1 MVLSDKM
8 KSQGDWL
15 FRFRSSLPLYI
26 LPIVIYLYVF
36 SGSELLLN
44 EELKPIV
51 EYVCLGVSLLGLLI
65 RVYTV
70 GYTPR
75 NTSGRNT
82 TEGQIADVL
91 NQTGIYSIM
100 RNPLYVG
107 NFLMWFGIVLLTCN
121 VWFIVSFILFYLL
134 YYERIVY
141 AEEDFLKQ
149 KFGETYKAWAVNTP
163 VALPK
168 LNGFVPPNASFN
180 WRKVFRQEKNGL
192 AATFVIFL
200 MLDVSRSW
208 YFASSDYN
216 SVYLYGSLVS
226 CVLYLILKTLKYNT
240 KVLAD

>member
-15 FRFRSSLPLYI
+15 FRFRSSLPLYL
-26 LPIVIYLYVF
+26 LPLVVYLYVF
-36 SGSELLLN
+36 SDSSLLAN
-44 EELKPIV
+44 PELKPVI
-51 EYVCLGVSLLGLLI
+51 EWVCLGVSLLGLLI

-70 GYTPR
+70 GYSPK

-82 TEGQIADVL
+82 AEGQIADVL
-91 NQTGIYSIM
+91 NQTGIYSLM

-121 VWFIVSFILFYLL
+121 AWFSVSFVLFYLL

-149 KFGETYKAWAVNTP
+149 KFGDVYRQWASRTP

-168 LNGFVPPNASFN
+168 LSGFMPPQTSFN
-180 WRKVFRQEKNGL
+180 WKKVFRQEKNGL
-192 AATFVIFL
+192 AATFVLFCL
-200 MLDVSRSW
+200 LDVARNQ
-208 YFASSDYN
+208 YLGTQIYN
-216 SVYLYGSLVS
+216 VVFLYGAIAS
-226 CVLYLILKTLKYNT
+226 CILYLILKTLKYQT
-240 KVLAD
+240 KLLAD